1 MMIHGTSNTSS
12 HQTDH
17 DKRVKEERIELEY
30 AEDTTNP
37 NIGLYGAENHQQE
50 LQLSGVGMQQSGEIR
65 YDRLQK
71 PGTAN

>member
-1 MMIHGTSNTSS
+1 MLIHSVSNTLS

-17 DKRVKEERIELEY
+17 TRRVQEERIELEY

-37 NIGLYGAENHQQE
+37 NIGVYGAEDHQQE

-65 YDRLQK
+65 YARLQK
-71 PGTAN
+71 PGTAK

>member
-1 MMIHGTSNTSS
+1 MLIHGASNTSS

-17 DKRVKEERIELEY
+17 NRRVQEERIELEY

-50 LQLSGVGMQQSGEIR
+50 LQLSGAGMQQSGKIR

-71 PGTAN
+71 PGTAK